1 MESALRTNHDQLVM
15 QSVIG
20 EIASPLYGFV
30 AFRVGADGKPRAL
43 PSTGGIVYNFRI
55 GDSAVHLAGDHVE
68 PGVSIRNFEGDRSA
82 TSPMNLGLNTLACI
96 GNRARVVT
104 GDAKGELGYVTGLH
118 GGINHVLV
126 DFPAVVLEQLVI
138 GDKIQIKAF
147 GMGLELLD
155 YPAVMAMNLDPS
167 LLERLGA
174 RPGTEGRLDVPVTH
188 LVPAKTMGSG
198 LGHPHSESGD
208 YDIQMFDPQVV
219 AEHHLDTLRFG
230 DFVAIVDAA
239 HEYGRIYLAG
249 AVSVGV
255 VVHSRSDVAGHGPGV
270 TTVLTSRSGRIR
282 PVIDPG
288 ANLRRLLYG

>member
-1 MESALRTNHDQLVM
+1 
-15 QSVIG
+15 
-20 EIASPLYGFV
+20 
-30 AFRVGADGKPRAL
+30 
-43 PSTGGIVYNFRI
+43 
-55 GDSAVHLAGDHVE
+55 
-68 PGVSIRNFEGDRSA
+68 
-82 TSPMNLGLNTLACI
+82 
-96 GNRARVVT
+96 
-104 GDAKGELGYVTGLH
+104 
-118 GGINHVLV
+118 
-126 DFPAVVLEQLVI
+126 
-138 GDKIQIKAF
+138 
-147 GMGLELLD
+147 
-155 YPAVMAMNLDPS
+155 
-167 LLERLGA
+167 
-174 RPGTEGRLDVPVTH
+174 
-188 LVPAKTMGSG
+188 MGSG